1 MEFYKKKTR
10 KLALK
15 QVLPIKIVQYAYF
28 EEGKFGRMTM
38 AKFSLERLTKTC
50 DNICL
55 IDLWKN
61 VCGQWYTDSS

>member
-1 MEFYKKKTR
+1 MIH
-10 KLALK
+10 
-15 QVLPIKIVQYAYF
+15 QMKIVQCAYF

-50 DNICL
+50 DNLCL